1 MPPRLRVVSVLTHVQ
16 TMIVVD
22 DSLGGPEIEEGSQI
36 EEIEG
41 AQNRVSSLSYDN
53 PGE

>member
-1 MPPRLRVVSVLTHVQ
+1 
-16 TMIVVD
+16 MIVVD

-41 AQNRVSSLSYDN
+41 AQDRVSNLSYDN